1 HRIQRYRCS
10 RCRRSFSSQSFS
22 TTYWLKRP
30 DLLEPVFHRL
40 VACSALRQI
49 AREYRASHSTI
60 RKLSD
65 RLGRHCLLSHE
76 QLRPRTCPTEPLC
89 LDGFRSFE
97 HSQYWPMDLNL
108 LVGPSLFVYG
118 FNDTELRRSGTMR
131 PAQRVKRAL
140 LERRFGRPDPEAT
153 R

>member
-1 HRIQRYRCS
+1 
-10 RCRRSFSSQSFS
+10 
-22 TTYWLKRP
+22 
-30 DLLEPVFHRL
+30 
-40 VACSALRQI
+40 
-49 AREYRASHSTI
+49 
-60 RKLSD
+60 
-65 RLGRHCLLSHE
+65 
-76 QLRPRTCPTEPLC
+76 CPTEPLC

-108 LVGPSLFVYG
+108 LIGPSLFVYG

-153 R
+153 RQRVEELPRRVIPPCGVVELRSDEHPDYPRAIRRLRDRTILHDRTSSRAARTTSNPLFPVNLSDMLMRHSSANHKRETLA